1 MCVAIRIGAFLR
13 LRLVASSSLLLIL
26 LGSHPALAHQHLYIV
41 HTNDIHGQL
50 LPAEAF
56 WMNKDFPPPLANAPG
71 ALRLIAELRDSA
83 EARGYGFLLL
93 DGGDVFQGT
102 PLGNFTSGQAV
113 ARWFRR
119 ARYDVVALGNHDFDL
134 GMEVLREVI
143 DSSGVPWVATNI
155 RVRGADTSPR
165 FIQSSVL
172 IERGGIKIGVF
183 GLVTKYLAGMVSES
197 IMAEIEVLPYYEV
210 VRREIAELRRR
221 GADIIVGL
229 THIGYRHDCFLADSV
244 PGIDVII
251 GAHSH
256 TGIRPPYES
265 PRYHTIIQQAYSKL
279 STVGLL
285 DISFDTTSRSIVGY
299 QGRLIDLLAEAMPM
313 DLRYLSEL
321 ESLNMLAER
330 GFDEVIGR
338 SRRELTRGGHA
349 ETPAGNLIT
358 DAMREYFGVDIAIH
372 NASGIRANIP
382 EGDITYGDI
391 HRVEIFGN
399 TVVLGRYT
407 GRQVLEM
414 MEVSVN
420 GHHAIFQ
427 VSGLRMEY
435 DARKPIGQRVRSI
448 IVGSEPLDMDRT
460 YLVATNSFL
469 AAGTG
474 EYRVFAEGQ
483 EMEDTFM
490 PLRDVI
496 VAYIRRHSP
505 VDARVEG
512 RIVRVDR

>member
-1 MCVAIRIGAFLR
+1 MR

-26 LGSHPALAHQHLYIV
+26 FGSRLADAHQHLYVV

-50 LPAEAF
+50 LPTEAF
-56 WMNKDFPPPLANAPG
+56 WMNRDFPPPLANAPG

-102 PLGNFTSGQAV
+102 PLGNFTRGQA
-113 ARWFRR
+113 AALWLRR
-119 ARYDVVALGNHDFDL
+119 AGYDAVAVGNHDFDF
-134 GMEVLREVI
+134 GTEVLRGVI
-143 DSSGVPWVATNI
+143 DSSGVPWVGTNV
-155 RVRGADTSPR
+155 RVRGTDTTPG
-165 FIQSSVL
+165 FIESSLL
-172 IERGGIKIGVF
+172 IERGGIKVGVF
-183 GLVTKYLAGMVSES
+183 GLVTKYLAGMVRES
-197 IMAEIEVLPYYEV
+197 LVAEIEVLPYHEV
-210 VRREIAELRRR
+210 VRREIAELRRQ

-229 THIGYRHDCFLADSV
+229 THIGYRHDKFLADSI

-256 TGIRPPYES
+256 TGVKPPYET

-279 STVGLL
+279 STLGVL
-285 DISFDTTSRSIVGY
+285 DISFDTVSRSIVGY
-299 QGRLIDLLAEAMPM
+299 QGRLIDLLAEMTPM
-313 DLRYLSEL
+313 DSGYLSEL

-330 GFDEVIGR
+330 GFDDVIGR
-338 SRRELTRGGHA
+338 SRRELSRGGHA
-349 ETPAGNLIT
+349 ETPAGNLVT
-358 DAMREYFGVDIAIH
+358 DAMREHFGADIAVH

-382 EGDITYGDI
+382 EGDITYGDVY
-391 HRVEIFGN
+391 RVDIFGN

-435 DARKPIGQRVRSI
+435 DGRKPIGQRVRSI
-448 IVGSEPLDMDRT
+448 TVGGAPLDTQRT

-469 AAGTG
+469 ASGTG

-483 EMEDTFM
+483 DMEDTYLS
-490 PLRDVI
+490 LRDVI
-496 VAYIRRHSP
+496 AAYIRKHSP

-512 RIVRVDR
+512 RIVRIDR